1 MPRSSTCPAPSR
13 NQTAARRLT
22 APCLLPSAFCLL
34 ACLVLSACSGTNAP
48 TAAPSPQAG
57 GSAGGP
63 TTINIDE
70 TGFKFV
76 PAEITVPAGSTVVW
90 TNKDAAKHNVTA
102 DDGSFDSGSQEKGAS
117 YSRKF
122 DTATTLSYY
131 CKFHGSPRQG
141 MAA

>member
-1 MPRSSTCPAPSR
+1 MPRTSTCPALSR
-13 NQTAARRLT
+13 NRTAARRQT
-22 APCLLPSAFCLL
+22 AHCLLPSARCLLPTAYCLL
-34 ACLVLSACSGTNAP
+34 ACLVLSACSGTSSAP

-102 DDGSFDSGSQEKGAS
+102 DDGSFDSGSQEKGA
-117 YSRKF
+117 
-122 DTATTLSYY
+122 T
-131 CKFHGSPRQG
+131 
-141 MAA
+141 